1 MYKLKFDELQKAL
14 NDYKE
19 YCGLL
24 TEYGCSDEFLDTEL
38 SSLFDKVKGTLEIV
52 KNKTVELSENEHEPN
67 SYDDIIAS
75 SEGGNSVM
83 PVTDLK
89 GKIKGAMVAR
99 FAGCILGAIVENWP
113 IDNMK
118 KKAEYEGVGY
128 PPQRYWQQANDPWY
142 YQYFVKR
149 EGFTESFMKFCP
161 SDDDITYTLLS
172 LLIMEKYGK
181 EFTVDNVGEYWAE
194 HLPVACTAEDVALKN
209 LKKGIPANK
218 AGEIDNPYSNWIGAL
233 IRADGFGY
241 ACAGNPHEAAR
252 LAYNDAYLTHRRNG
266 IYGEMLFAAAIA
278 AAFSV
283 KSGIDAIKIGLREIP
298 KNSMLYKDIQWALS
312 NLENVKDYQ
321 TARNLVDE
329 RFKGQHCVHT
339 NNNACLIVFGIYLG
353 EGNVT
358 KAITE
363 TVAMG
368 LDNDCTAA
376 TVGSII
382 GATVGFSGVEEKW
395 YKPFNNTVKT
405 YIKDNEFFDID
416 EAVERFASLNG

>member
-1 MYKLKFDELQKAL
+1 MHYLNFDELQKAF

-24 TEYGCSDEFLDTEL
+24 TEYGCSDDFLDAEL
-38 SSLFDKVKGTLEIV
+38 SSLFKKVNCTLENA
-52 KNKTVELSENEHEPN
+52 KNKLAELSESENEPN
-67 SYDDIIAS
+67 SYENIVAS
-75 SEGGNSVM
+75 SEGGNVEM
-83 PVTDLK
+83 PVTELK
-89 GKIKGAMVAR
+89 EKIKGAMVAR
-99 FAGCILGAIVENWP
+99 FAGCVLGAIVENWP
-113 IDNMK
+113 IDKMQQ
-118 KKAEYEGVGY
+118 KAEYEGIGY
-128 PPQRYWQQANDPWY
+128 PPQRYWQQTHRPWEN
-142 YQYFVKR
+142 QYFVKR
-149 EGFTESFMKFCP
+149 EGFTEPCMKFCP

-194 HLPVACTAEDVALKN
+194 YLPVACTAEDVALQN
-209 LKKGIPANK
+209 LKKGVPAGE
-218 AGEIDNPYSNWIGAL
+218 AGEIDNPISNLIGAL

-241 ACAGNPHEAAR
+241 ACAGNPHKAACI
-252 LAYNDAYLTHRRNG
+252 AYNDAYLTHRRNG

-278 AAFSV
+278 AAFSA
-283 KSGIDAIKIGLREIP
+283 KSGIEAIKIGLREIP
-298 KNSMLYKDIQWALS
+298 KKSMLYKDVEWALS
-312 NLENVKDYQ
+312 NLDKVTDYQ

-339 NNNACLIVFGIYLG
+339 NNNACLIVFGVYLG
-353 EGNVT
+353 EGDIT

-382 GATVGFSGVEEKW
+382 GATVGFKGVEEKW

-405 YIKDNEFFDID
+405 YIKGNEFFRID
-416 EAVERFASLNG
+416 DVVERFAKLNG

>member
-1 MYKLKFDELQKAL
+1 MHYLDFDELQRSF
-14 NDYKE
+14 NDYRE

-24 TEYGCSDEFLDTEL
+24 TEYGCSDEFLDKEVFALAEGVAKALEMVKIKTAEL
-38 SSLFDKVKGTLEIV
+38 SVSADEPNTYEDIV
-52 KNKTVELSENEHEPN
+52 K
-67 SYDDIIAS
+67 AS
-75 SEGGNSVM
+75 VGGNGDT
-83 PVTDLK
+83 PVVHLK
-89 GKIKGAMVAR
+89 EKIKGAMVAR

-113 IDNMK
+113 IDKMQ

-142 YQYFVKR
+142 LQYYVKR
-149 EGFTESFMKFCP
+149 EGFTEPFMEFCP
-161 SDDDITYTLLS
+161 SDDDITYTLIS

-181 EFTVDNVGEYWAE
+181 DFTVADVGEYWVE
-194 HLPVACTAEDVALKN
+194 HLPIACTAENVALQN
-209 LKKGIPANK
+209 LKKGISAQL
-218 AGEIDNPYSNWIGAL
+218 AGETDNPYSNWIGAL

-241 ACAGNPHEAAR
+241 ACAGKPHEAAY
-252 LAYNDAYLTHRRNG
+252 LAYKDAYLTHRRNG

-283 KSGIDAIKIGLREIP
+283 DSGIEAIKIGLNEIP
-298 KNSMLYKDIQWALS
+298 KNSMLYKDIEWALA
-312 NLENVKDYQ
+312 NLDKVTDYAS
-321 TARNLVDE
+321 ARTLVDE
-329 RFKGQHCVHT
+329 RFKGQHPVHT
-339 NNNACLIVFGIYLG
+339 NNNACLIVFGVHLG

-382 GATVGFSGVEEKW
+382 GATVGFKGIEEKW
-395 YKPFNNTVKT
+395 YKTFNNTVKT

-416 EAVERFASLNG
+416 DAVERYARLNG